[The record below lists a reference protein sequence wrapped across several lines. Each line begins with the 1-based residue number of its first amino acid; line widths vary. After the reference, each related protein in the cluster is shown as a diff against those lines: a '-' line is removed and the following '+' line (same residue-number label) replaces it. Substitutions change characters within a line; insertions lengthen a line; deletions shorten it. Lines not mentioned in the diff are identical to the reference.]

1 MRYWKLN
8 QVQENWC
15 KRCAIEEVMA
25 IHPLFEKACSDSEMA
40 AWFDAVQANNEILME
55 LDEEGFPI
63 YQACEKYERE
73 ILPVLLEEHYTS
85 YYDTLIAILGRED
98 LLDIPV

>member
-1 MRYWKLN
+1 
-8 QVQENWC
+8 
-15 KRCAIEEVMA
+15 MA
-25 IHPLFEKACSDSEMA
+25 IHPLFEKVCSDSEMA

-63 YQACEKYERE
+63 YQACEIYERE

-85 YYDTLIAILGRED
+85 HYHTLIAILGRED
-98 LLDIPV
+98 LLVIPV